1 MQEFLKRQ
9 YQFSDFQ
16 IAQLQFFVKT
26 ISSELSKFLIMGFI
40 FRDRLGLYLFA
51 MAVMLPLRKI
61 GRAHV

>member
-40 FRDRLGLYLFA
+40 FRDRKS
-51 MAVMLPLRKI
+51 V
-61 GRAHV
+61 V